1 LKTEYFVRAS
11 APVRVSYQD
20 NGRFQGDRYDLEVT
34 VASTELD
41 RDGFV
46 KDFERLQR
54 VVHGIRDRLEAQP
67 LNDLLDGT
75 FDPRKL
81 LNIICDMVEPSLKPG
96 LKVRRVRLDGAGEG
110 FICELE

>member
-1 LKTEYFVRAS
+1 MKTEYFVRAS

-46 KDFERLQR
+46 MDFERLQR
-54 VVHGIRDRLEAQP
+54 VVH
-67 LNDLLDGT
+67 
-75 FDPRKL
+75 
-81 LNIICDMVEPSLKPG
+81 
-96 LKVRRVRLDGAGEG
+96 
-110 FICELE
+110 